1 MNRNFLIQYNI
12 SSVIINP
19 NLSTMKIQLVEVM
32 SEIGAGTRG
41 ASMCAAAIKTA
52 AENTQNDY
60 FKKYD
65 LVRVEHENHLL
76 FDPAL
81 DLETPHAKRIEG
93 MVRLYERIVKHISG
107 TLQKEDF
114 PIVLA
119 GDHSVA
125 GGTIAGVKNAFPD
138 KELGIIWVD
147 AHADL
152 HTPYTTPSG
161 NMHGMP
167 LGISMGL
174 DAQSRIEFG
183 LKPNIINEKTRK
195 NWEIIKNIGHPSPK
209 VKPENVVFLGL
220 RDYEEEEEH
229 MVHGH
234 HMLKIGV
241 EEARED
247 GFKTTAKRVLKRL
260 EDVDIIYVTFDVDS
274 LDCDVVSH
282 GTGTPVPNGLFENE
296 VIAFFSVILAE
307 TKVKCFEVTEVNPA
321 LDEKKNV
328 MAETAFRI
336 LKSATKN
343 IEAYR

>member
-1 MNRNFLIQYNI
+1 MVKVQLI
-12 SSVIINP
+12 
-19 NLSTMKIQLVEVM
+19 EVM

-41 ASMCAAAIKTA
+41 ASLCAGAIKTA
-52 AENTQNDY
+52 AENAKDEY
-60 FKKYD
+60 FKKYP

-76 FDPAL
+76 FDPTL

-93 MVRLYERIVKHISG
+93 MVRLYKRIVAQVSKTLGSG
-107 TLQKEDF
+107 DF
-114 PIVLA
+114 PVILA

-125 GGTIAGVKNAFPD
+125 GGTISGVKNAFPD
-138 KELGIIWVD
+138 KTLGIIWID

-174 DAQSRIEFG
+174 DAESRIEFG
-183 LKPNIINEKTRK
+183 LKPNVINEKTRA
-195 NWEIIKNIGHPSPK
+195 NWEIIKSVGHPSPK
-209 VKPENVVFLGL
+209 VLPKNVVFLGL
-220 RDYEEEEEH
+220 RAYEEEEEH
-229 MVHGH
+229 MIHGH

-247 GFKTTAKRVLKRL
+247 GFKTTAKRVLERL

-282 GTGTPVPNGLFENE
+282 GTGTPVPNGLFEDE
-296 VIAFFSVILAE
+296 VIAFLSVILSD
-307 TKVKCFEVTEVNPA
+307 TKVRCFEVTEVNPT

-336 LKSATKN
+336 LKSATRN